1 MTSIGNRLYPS
12 GRYGFATAL
21 VDWEG
26 DTLGVVACD
35 DGYTYNDAHDFLDD
49 VAGAARIF
57 TFTAAGADATG
68 GVLDLADH
76 TEPLV
81 PAGDTITRLIIFKD
95 TGVEATSRLIAYIDE
110 NADTTPLS
118 VATTG
123 GNVEITWPNGTHKIT
138 RL

>member
-12 GRYGFATAL
+12 GREAFANGDI
-21 VDWEG
+21 DWEA

-35 DGYTYNDAHDFLDD
+35 DGYTYSDAHNFLDD
-49 VAGAARIF
+49 VAGGSRIVDF
-57 TFTAAGADATG
+57 TPTGADATD

-76 TEPLV
+76 VEPV
-81 PAGDTITRLIIFKD
+81 VAAGDTVTRVIVYRD
-95 TGVEATSRLIAYIDE
+95 SGVEATSALLVYIDT
-110 NADTTPLS
+110 AGDTTPLS

-123 GNVEITWPNGTHKIT
+123 GSLAFVWPNDPNKIT